1 MGKRSTWKGPFVSP
15 ALLRKFVKASQSTKA
30 SAMVIT
36 TWSRGSTILPQF
48 VNYTFMVYNG
58 KKHIPVRV
66 TDDMVGKKLGEFAPT
81 RTFTGH
87 SGNKKTA
94 GKK

>member
-1 MGKRSTWKGPFVSP
+1 MGRRSNWKGPFVSP
-15 ALLRKFVKASQSTKA
+15 KLLAKFTKA
-30 SAMVIT
+30 AKSARGSTIVIY
-36 TWSRGSTILPQF
+36 TWSRGSTILPIF
-48 VNYTFMVYNG
+48 VNSTFMVYNG
-58 KKHIPVRV
+58 RKMIPVRIE
-66 TDDMVGKKLGEFAPT
+66 DRMVGKKLGEFSPT

>member
-1 MGKRSTWKGPFVSP
+1 M
-15 ALLRKFVKASQSTKA
+15 KASQLNKT
-30 SAMVIT
+30 MVVT
-36 TWSRGSTILPQF
+36 TWSRASTILPQF

-81 RTFTGH
+81 RVFTGH

-94 GKK
+94 GGNKKTASKK